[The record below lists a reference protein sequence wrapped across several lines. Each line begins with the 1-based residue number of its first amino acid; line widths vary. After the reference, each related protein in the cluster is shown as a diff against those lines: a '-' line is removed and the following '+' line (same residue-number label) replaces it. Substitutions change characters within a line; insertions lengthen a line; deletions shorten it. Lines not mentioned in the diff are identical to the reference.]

1 MSSYNK
7 HYCIIN
13 FTLHL
18 TLLIFN
24 FSGQWGHQHSQD
36 NTSFHSRS
44 LDQHKVSCHNGYWL
58 LFDRLNF
65 LFNHLHSTEWQ
76 KILWLQVLFPVLTQ
90 NQNVF
95 FITTKLTVE
104 EKALLSREMYWLNVK
119 VRLEPSQ
126 FCQCSSFQHTN
137 FWYLIL
143 VSICC

>member
-1 MSSYNK
+1 MYNK
-7 HYCIIN
+7 FYLTFIFIRLYLCWTAEDISIPRTKLQA
-13 FTLHL
+13 FTPEALISTKSAPTMAIDCCL
-18 TLLIFN
+18 TDWI
-24 FSGQWGHQHSQD
+24 
-36 NTSFHSRS
+36 
-44 LDQHKVSCHNGYWL
+44 
-58 LFDRLNF
+58 F
-65 LFNHLHSTEWQ
+65 LFNHSHSTEWK

-95 FITTKLTVE
+95 FIITKLTAG

-126 FCQCSSFQHTN
+126 FCQCSSFQHKN